1 MNDYSDLVF
10 MMGAM
15 VLFSIFTNNA
25 NDTMLRSSTLLTQ
38 VEVEYSAIAF
48 AQGIVDEARNRAFD
62 EVTVAGDPEDQ
73 SIVGNLLLLGGGGIP
88 NSFTAIGNLGPDTGE
103 AYPNFD
109 DFDDYHGLSIIRTT
123 GYGDIAITA
132 TVIYVTENNV
142 VANAGTRTTMKR
154 LNVTASNPNMANPI
168 TIAYVKTYY

>member
-15 VLFSIFTNNA
+15 VLFSMFANNA
-25 NDTMLRSSTLLTQ
+25 NDTMVRSSTLLTQ

-48 AQGIVDEARNRAFD
+48 AQGIVDEARSRAFD
-62 EVTVAGDPEDQ
+62 EVTVAPDPNDQ

-88 NSFTAIGNLGPDTGE
+88 NSFTSNGNLGIDTGE
-103 AYPNFD
+103 AYPAFD
-109 DFDDYHGLSIIRTT
+109 DFDDYDGLSIIRTT
-123 GYGDIAITA
+123 GYGDITLTA
-132 TVIYVTENNV
+132 EVFYVTEDDV
-142 VANAGTRTTMKR
+142 VTNAGDRTTMKR
-154 LNVTASNPNMANPI
+154 LNVTASHPDLANPI

>member
-15 VLFSIFTNNA
+15 VLFSVFTNNA
-25 NDTMLRSSTLLTQ
+25 NDTMLRSSILLTQ

-48 AQGIVDEARNRAFD
+48 AQGIVDEARSRAFD
-62 EVTVAGDPEDQ
+62 EVTVAPDPDDQ

-88 NSFTAIGNLGPDTGE
+88 NSFTSVGNLGQDSGE
-103 AYPNFD
+103 TYPNFN
-109 DFDDYHGLSIIRTT
+109 DFDDYDGLSVIRAT
-123 GYGDIAITA
+123 GYGDITITA
-132 TVIYVTENNV
+132 TVFYVTENNV
-142 VANAGTRTTMKR
+142 VADAGTRTTMKR
-154 LNVTASNPNMANPI
+154 LNVTASHPDLANSI